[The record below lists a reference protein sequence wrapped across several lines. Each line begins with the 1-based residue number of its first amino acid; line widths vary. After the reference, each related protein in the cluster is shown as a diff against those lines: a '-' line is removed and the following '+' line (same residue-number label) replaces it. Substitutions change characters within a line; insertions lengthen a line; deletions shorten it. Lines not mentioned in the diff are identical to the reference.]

1 MSISQVFHMKD
12 IRENI
17 FNKKCDI
24 IERIKGIRMEIEDRH
39 RVYDLSF
46 MNNDPTLFERIHHEI
61 SLTLADDW
69 RQSAII
75 LGLHF
80 YINFLQN

>member
-24 IERIKGIRMEIEDRH
+24 IEKIKGIRMEIEHRH
-39 RVYDLSF
+39 RAYDLSF
-46 MNNDPTLFERIHHEI
+46 MNNDTNTFEQIHHELA
-61 SLTLADDW
+61 LTFADDW